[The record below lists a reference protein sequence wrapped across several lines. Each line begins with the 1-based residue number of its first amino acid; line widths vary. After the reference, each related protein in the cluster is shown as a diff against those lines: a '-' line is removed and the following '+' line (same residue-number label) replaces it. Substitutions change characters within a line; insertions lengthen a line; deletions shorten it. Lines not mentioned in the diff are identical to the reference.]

1 MTVARAIQKAMPGY
15 QLLYYGD
22 LARTPYGSKSSA
34 TIIDYSIQNTEFLL
48 DHGAKIVVIACN
60 TASSAAADVL
70 RERYSVPIFE
80 VITPAVQKAAELTRN
95 LRTAVIGTRATIRSK
110 VYERKLKELSP
121 NIQVFS
127 QECPLLVPLVEEG
140 WLNQPETKM
149 VLRKYL
155 FPLKQQQVDTLVLGC
170 THYPLL
176 KELIRPRIGKRVT
189 IIDSSETVAEALHE
203 FLVQHPIIAATLPR
217 GQEDIFYVSDW
228 TPTAQEIA
236 QRIFGHNVDLIKV

>member
-1 MTVARAIQKAMPGY
+1 MTVARAIQKTMPGY

-48 DHGAKIVVIACN
+48 NHGARIVVIACN

-80 VITPAVQKAAELTRN
+80 VITPAVQKATELTRN
-95 LRTAVIGTRATIRSK
+95 CRTAVIGTRATIRSR

-127 QECPLLVPLVEEG
+127 RECPLLVPLVEEG

-155 FPLKQQQVDTLVLGC
+155 LPLKQQQVDTLVLGC

-189 IIDSSETVAEALHE
+189 IIDSSETIAETLQE
-203 FLVQHPIIAATLPR
+203 FLVQHPIIAGSLPR
-217 GQEDIFYVSDW
+217 EQEDIFYVSDW

-236 QRIFGHNVDLIKV
+236 QRIFGHTVNLIKV